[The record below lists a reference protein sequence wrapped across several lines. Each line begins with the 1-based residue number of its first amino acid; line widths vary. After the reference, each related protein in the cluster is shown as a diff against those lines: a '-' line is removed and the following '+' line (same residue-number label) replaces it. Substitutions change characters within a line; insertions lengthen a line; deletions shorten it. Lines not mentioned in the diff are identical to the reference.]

1 MMYYILN
8 KTHIVNNLL
17 VDEPIGYLTN
27 MDNALLINYKYE
39 TTYLLWVNNNKT
51 DLENGS
57 LQINNYFNS
66 IDAVYDCN
74 TETTEIDGM
83 GLSEITDITPYI

>member
-1 MMYYILN
+1 MLYYILN
-8 KTHIVNNLL
+8 KTHIVNNIL

-39 TTYLLWVNNNKT
+39 TTYLLWVNNNRT
-51 DLENGS
+51 DLENGT
-57 LQINNYFNS
+57 LQISDYFNS

-74 TETTEIDGM
+74 METTSIK
-83 GLSEITDITPYI
+83 GLALTEITDITPYI

>member
-8 KTHIVNNLL
+8 KTHIVNNELL
-17 VDEPIGYLTN
+17 DEPVGYLTN
-27 MDNALLINYKYE
+27 IDNALLINYKYE

-66 IDAVYDCN
+66 FGTVYDCN
-74 TETTEIDGM
+74 TETTEINGM
-83 GLSEITDITPYI
+83 SLSEITDITPYI

>member
-1 MMYYILN
+1 MRYYILN

-39 TTYLLWVNNNKT
+39 TTYFLWVNNNKT
-51 DLENGS
+51 DLEKESRPNRS
-57 LQINNYFNS
+57 AFCDKNKLNILIF
-66 IDAVYDCN
+66 
-74 TETTEIDGM
+74 
-83 GLSEITDITPYI
+83 LLFR

>member
-8 KTHIVNNLL
+8 KTHIVNNEL
-17 VDEPIGYLTN
+17 VYETVGYLTN
-27 MDNALLINYKYE
+27 MDNTLLINYKYE

-66 IDAVYDCN
+66 FGTVYDCN
-74 TETTEIDGM
+74 TETTEINGM
-83 GLSEITDITPYI
+83 SLSEITDITPYI

>member
-8 KTHIVNNLL
+8 KTHIVNNEL
-17 VDEPIGYLTN
+17 VYEPVGYLTN
-27 MDNALLINYKYE
+27 MDNTLLINYKYE

-66 IDAVYDCN
+66 FGTVYDCN
-74 TETTEIDGM
+74 TETTEINGM
-83 GLSEITDITPYI
+83 SLSEITDITPYI